1 MLEFLKGLLLIITF
15 FVAVGSACCVGVL
28 LISICIFLFSMHKH
42 SDYRNAIYMKFRDF
56 KAMYRIKPKAY
67 KLYDD
72 GVIYHLHDSYDYYD
86 DITII
91 FHTVDAIKYFFWKLM
106 EERREKIGA
115 KQKLQAR
122 ALEVAL
128 ASMQKDINDYRERTT
143 RETSQKVQEIVNP
156 QQQQPTEVEEMVEPQ
171 DNTNVCYHVG
181 ADGQRYITLTHEALN
196 QMLIE
201 YAAKFRKPNS
211 SMDLEDYIHRYP

>member
-1 MLEFLKGLLLIITF
+1 MLEFLKGLLPIITF
-15 FVAVGSACCVGVL
+15 FVVVGSACCVGVL
-28 LISICIFLFSMHKH
+28 LISICLFLFSMHKH

-67 KLYDD
+67 KLCDD
-72 GVIYHLHDSYDYYD
+72 CVIYYLHDPYDYYD

-91 FHTVDAIKYFFWKLM
+91 FHMVDAIKYFFWKLM
-106 EERREKIGA
+106 KKRREKIGE

-122 ALEVAL
+122 ALEIAL

-156 QQQQPTEVEEMVEPQ
+156 QQQQPTEVKEMVEPQ
-171 DNTNVCYHVG
+171 DNIKVYYHVG
-181 ADGQRYITLTHEALN
+181 VDGQRYITLTHEALN

-201 YAAKFRKPNS
+201 YAAKFGKPNS
-211 SMDLEDYIHRYP
+211 SMDLEDYTHRYP

>member
-1 MLEFLKGLLLIITF
+1 MLEFLKGLLSIITF
-15 FVAVGSACCVGVL
+15 LVAVGSACCVGIL

-72 GVIYHLHDSYDYYD
+72 CVIYYLHDPYDYYD
-86 DITII
+86 DIIII
-91 FHTVDAIKYFFWKLM
+91 FHMVDAIKYFFWKLM

-156 QQQQPTEVEEMVEPQ
+156 QQQQPTEVKEMVEPQ
-171 DNTNVCYHVG
+171 DNTKAYYHIG

-201 YAAKFRKPNS
+201 YAAKFGKPNS

>member
-1 MLEFLKGLLLIITF
+1 MLEFLKGLLHIITF

-28 LISICIFLFSMHKH
+28 LISICISLFSMYKH

-72 GVIYHLHDSYDYYD
+72 GVIYYLHDPYDYYD
-86 DITII
+86 DIIII
-91 FHTVDAIKYFFWKLM
+91 FHMVDAIKYYFWKRM

-122 ALEVAL
+122 ALEIAL

-143 RETSQKVQEIVNP
+143 RETSQKVQEIVSP

-171 DNTNVCYHVG
+171 DNTKVCYHVG

-201 YAAKFRKPNS
+201 YVWETK
-211 SMDLEDYIHRYP
+211 H

>member
-1 MLEFLKGLLLIITF
+1 MLEFLKGLLHIITF
-15 FVAVGSACCVGVL
+15 FVAFGSACCVGVL
-28 LISICIFLFSMHKH
+28 LISICLCLFSMHKH

-72 GVIYHLHDSYDYYD
+72 CVIYYLHDPYDYYD

-91 FHTVDAIKYFFWKLM
+91 FHMVDAIKYFFWKLM

-143 RETSQKVQEIVNP
+143 RETSQKVQEIVNH
-156 QQQQPTEVEEMVEPQ
+156 QQQQSTEVEEMVESQ
-171 DNTNVCYHVG
+171 DNTKVYYHVG

-201 YAAKFRKPNS
+201 YAAKFGKPNS
-211 SMDLEDYIHRYP
+211 SMNLEDYIHR

>member
-1 MLEFLKGLLLIITF
+1 MLNFVLFL
-15 FVAVGSACCVGVL
+15 VAAGSACCVGVL

-91 FHTVDAIKYFFWKLM
+91 FHTVDAIKYYFWKRM

-122 ALEVAL
+122 ALEVTL